1 MRVDPS
7 GGPAST
13 GAGLRSACTGGE
25 GRWKMA
31 SLPKMS
37 REMDAAPR
45 VLLVGDLMLDRYLD
59 GSVDRI
65 SPEAPVPVLHV
76 RRSFERPG
84 GAANV
89 AVNIAAMGGVPLL
102 LGAVG
107 ADDAG
112 RVLRSALADE
122 GVDFAELVATRS
134 APTTV
139 KTRLLAGHNQI
150 ARFDEEAFLDDA
162 GVETELLRRTAA
174 LIDGVQVV
182 VISDYAKGVCS
193 EAVSRGVINAARGR
207 GIPVIVDPKGQ
218 DFAKYA
224 QATVITPNRAE
235 ATTVV
240 GFPIRGPDDALKAAR
255 AIRERFSIESVVVT
269 LGEQG
274 MVVVSPTDSAVIP
287 TQARQ
292 VFDVTGAGDSAVATL
307 AVALGR
313 GTALREACFLANAA
327 AGLQVSRVGTSRITW
342 SEVLASIDRHAA
354 IARSKVV
361 GRGELLAAIRQARA
375 EGKRIG
381 FTNGCFDILH
391 HGHVALLDSAAKECD
406 LLVVGVNSD
415 ASVTRLKGPPRPFV
429 PSRERQAVLAGL
441 ASVGLVC
448 EFEEDTPLEIIRAV
462 EPDVL
467 VKGGDYAARD
477 VVGADLVIA
486 RGGRVITPVFVAD
499 ASTTNIV
506 DRIMLSR
513 R

>member
-1 MRVDPS
+1 MIGPS
-7 GGPAST
+7 DRLTA
-13 GAGLRSACTGGE
+13 GAV
-25 GRWKMA
+25 
-31 SLPKMS
+31 
-37 REMDAAPR
+37 RESPH
-45 VLLVGDLMLDRYLD
+45 VLLVGDVMLDRYLI
-59 GSVDRI
+59 GAVERI

-76 RRSFERPG
+76 QRSFNRPG
-84 GAANV
+84 GAGNV
-89 AVNIAAMGGVPLL
+89 AVNMSAMGGRPTLL
-102 LGAVG
+102 AAVG
-107 ADDAG
+107 ADAAG
-112 RVLRSALADE
+112 RLLAAALEADGVAGTGLVPSAS
-122 GVDFAELVATRS
+122 T
-134 APTTV
+134 PTTV

-150 ARFDEEAFLDDA
+150 ARFDEESP
-162 GVETELLRRTAA
+162 
-174 LIDGVQVV
+174 LIDAAARGRIVELVREHLPQADVA
-182 VISDYAKGVCS
+182 VISDYAKGVCA
-193 EAVSRGVINAARGR
+193 EAVCRSVIDAARVR

-218 DFAKYA
+218 DFSKYA
-224 QATVITPNRAE
+224 RATVITPNRAE
-235 ATTVV
+235 ATAVV
-240 GFPIRGPDDALKAAR
+240 GFPIRGPDDALKAAQ
-255 AIRERFSIESVVVT
+255 AIRERFSIDAVVVT

-274 MVVVSPTDSAVIP
+274 MVVVSDQDSAVIP

-342 SEVLASIDRHAA
+342 SEVMAAIDQHAA
-354 IARSKVV
+354 IARGKVV
-361 GRGELLAAIRQARA
+361 GRGELVAAVRQARA

-391 HGHVALLDSAAKECD
+391 HGHVALLEAGAKECD

-448 EFEEDTPLEIIRAV
+448 EFEEDTPLDLIRVV

-467 VKGGDYAARD
+467 VKGGDYASRD
-477 VVGADLVIA
+477 VVGADLVTA
-486 RGGRVITPVFVAD
+486 RGGRVITPLFVAD
-499 ASTTNIV
+499 ASTTSIV

>member
-1 MRVDPS
+1 
-7 GGPAST
+7 
-13 GAGLRSACTGGE
+13 
-25 GRWKMA
+25 
-31 SLPKMS
+31 
-37 REMDAAPR
+37 
-45 VLLVGDLMLDRYLD
+45 MLDRYLD

-76 RRSFERPG
+76 RRTFERPG

-89 AVNIAAMGGVPLL
+89 AVNIAAMGGTPVL

-112 RVLRSALADE
+112 RALRSALAEE
-122 GVDFAELVATRS
+122 GVDFAELVASRS

-150 ARFDEEAFLDDA
+150 ARFDEEAILDDA
-162 GVETELLRRTAA
+162 GVWDVLVSRAESLV
-174 LIDGVQVV
+174 DGVAVA
-182 VISDYAKGVCS
+182 VISDYAKGVCT
-193 EAVSRGVINAARGR
+193 EAVCRAVIEAARGR
-207 GIPVIVDPKGQ
+207 CIPVIVDPKGQ
-218 DFAKYA
+218 DFSKYSG
-224 QATVITPNRAE
+224 ATVITPNRAE
-235 ATTVV
+235 AAAVV
-240 GFPIRGPDDALKAAR
+240 GFRIRGPDEALKAAQ
-255 AIRERFSIESVVVT
+255 AIRERFSIDAAVVT

-274 MVVVSPTDSAVIP
+274 MVVVSSGDSAVIP

-327 AGLQVSRVGTSRITW
+327 AGLQVSRVGTARITW
-342 SEVLASIDRHAA
+342 SEVLAAIDQHAT
-354 IARSKVV
+354 IARGKVV
-361 GRGELLAAIRQARA
+361 GRVELVAAVRQARA

-391 HGHVALLDSAAKECD
+391 HGHVALLEAAAKECD

-429 PSRERQAVLAGL
+429 PVRERQAVLAGL
-441 ASVGLVC
+441 SSVGLVC
-448 EFEEDTPLEIIRAV
+448 EFEEDTPLELIRAV

-467 VKGGDYAARD
+467 VKGGDYASRD
-477 VVGADLVIA
+477 VVGADLVTA

-499 ASTTNIV
+499 ASTTSIV
-506 DRIMLSR
+506 DRIMISR

>member
-1 MRVDPS
+1 
-7 GGPAST
+7 
-13 GAGLRSACTGGE
+13 
-25 GRWKMA
+25 
-31 SLPKMS
+31 
-37 REMDAAPR
+37 
-45 VLLVGDLMLDRYLD
+45 VGDLMLDRYLD

-76 RRSFERPG
+76 RRTFERPG

-89 AVNIAAMGGVPLL
+89 AVNIAAMGGTPVL

-112 RVLRSALADE
+112 RALRSALAEE
-122 GVDFAELVATRS
+122 GVDFAELVASRS

-150 ARFDEEAFLDDA
+150 ARFDEEAILDDA
-162 GVETELLRRTAA
+162 GVRDALVRRTAA
-174 LIDGVQVV
+174 LVEGVAVA
-182 VISDYAKGVCS
+182 VISDYAKGVCV
-193 EAVSRGVINAARGR
+193 EGVCRAVIDAARGR

-218 DFAKYA
+218 DFAKYTG
-224 QATVITPNRAE
+224 ATVITPNRAE
-235 ATTVV
+235 ATAVV
-240 GFPIRGPDDALKAAR
+240 GFAIRGPDDALKAAQ
-255 AIRERFSIESVVVT
+255 AIRERFAIDAAVVT

-274 MVVVSPTDSAVIP
+274 MVVVSSGDSAVIP

-327 AGLQVSRVGTSRITW
+327 AGLQVSRVGTARITW
-342 SEVLASIDRHAA
+342 SEILAA
-354 IARSKVV
+354 IDQHATIARGKVV
-361 GRGELLAAIRQARA
+361 GRVDLVAAVRQARA

-391 HGHVALLDSAAKECD
+391 HGHVALLEAAAKECD

-415 ASVTRLKGPPRPFV
+415 ASVTRLKGRPRPFV
-429 PSRERQAVLAGL
+429 PARERQAVLAGL
-441 ASVGLVC
+441 SSVGLVC
-448 EFEEDTPLEIIRAV
+448 EFEEDTPLELIRAV

-467 VKGGDYAARD
+467 VKGGDYASRD
-477 VVGADLVIA
+477 VVGADLVTA

-499 ASTTNIV
+499 ASTTSIV